1 MISYYWYGE
10 GDSRSIAYNQI
21 GAFKTSATNKGGY
34 YIGRYEQGTG
44 NVCKAGVE
52 PYVKVTRDTA
62 KSQAEAMYGGN
73 SYVTSQLIS
82 SYAWDTALNFIC
94 QTNSEGYTL
103 ATTTDDAYANIGTSN
118 KTQTG
123 AYTEDNYSNIHD
135 LLGNCREWTTEYSRG
150 NGTPCVYV
158 GGHYITRGSCAA
170 SRNGDLSTSDSLAY
184 ISFRSQ
190 MYVE

>member
-1 MISYYWYGE
+1 M
-10 GDSRSIAYNQI
+10 
-21 GAFKTSATNKGGY
+21 
-34 YIGRYEQGTG
+34 
-44 NVCKAGVE
+44 CKAGVDA
-52 PYVKVTRDTA
+52 YVDVTRDEA
-62 KSQAEAMYGGN
+62 KTQAESMYSGN
-73 SYVTSQLIS
+73 SEIKATTELIS
-82 SYAWDTALNFIC
+82 SYAWYTALNFIC
-94 QTNSEGYTL
+94 QTNTAGYTL

-158 GGHYITRGSCAA
+158 GGHYITSGSCAA